1 MKTLYIMKNRLIA
14 IALLMATIGVTAQ
27 IDRSKQPEPGPSPT
41 INLNV
46 PEEFELNNGMKVL
59 VVINRKLPR
68 ASFTLRI
75 DNPPIVEGEKAGV
88 ASLLGSML
96 GNGTSTIP
104 KDAFNEEIDFLGAQL
119 GFGPQSAYASSLSKY
134 SDRIL
139 ELMADA
145 AMNPLLTEE
154 EFQKEKDKLIEKP

>member
-1 MKTLYIMKNRLIA
+1 MKNRLIA
-14 IALLMATIGVTAQ
+14 IALLLATIGVTAQ

-46 PEEFELNNGMKVL
+46 PQEFELNNGMKVL

-88 ASLLGSML
+88 SSLLGNML

-104 KDAFNEEIDFLGAQL
+104 KDAFNEEIDFLATPF

-134 SDRIL
+134 SDV
-139 ELMADA
+139 
-145 AMNPLLTEE
+145 
-154 EFQKEKDKLIEKP
+154 